1 MAVLAYAVNVL
12 NSAVMS
18 PLIALSAKSRTSSSS
33 ATTNVRDRCPSEIDS
48 AGGGVLAA
56 MDMAK
61 ARSKARAPQEPSELI
76 ADEGQATI
84 ERWLNPIRALAVAQL
99 SASGDAPVDEKAA
112 HQALVRAHV
121 CAQVSNIESSSV
133 VQKAI
138 REGKKIVVDGWCVGR
153 HQRVTDSAGSTT
165 LRTASWSICTCSCDS
180 P

>member
-1 MAVLAYAVNVL
+1 M
-12 NSAVMS
+12 
-18 PLIALSAKSRTSSSS
+18 
-33 ATTNVRDRCPSEIDS
+33 
-48 AGGGVLAA
+48 LAA

-61 ARSKARAPQEPSELI
+61 ARSKARGPQEPTELI
-76 ADEGQATI
+76 PDEGQATI

-138 REGKKIVVDGWCVGR
+138 REGKKIVVDGWQVVQRR
-153 HQRVTDSAGSTT
+153 HAPDRPGSTT
-165 LRTASWSICTCSCDS
+165 SRTASSSTFTSSLDAMQAEHAVPTRS
-180 P
+180 SRALP